1 MKFEEIKE
9 LLEFIDKSSLSYLE
23 IKESDFYIKLDKS
36 LNRNINKSQEP
47 VKEKIESIHNIET
60 NIDTNKIIDKNNDKV
75 EVHNEMAESGE
86 LILSPMV
93 GTFYLKSAPDKEEF
107 IKIGEKVNKGDV
119 ICIIEAMKLMNEIEC
134 EFNGEILDILVKD
147 GEMVEYGQPLF
158 KIKK

>member
-23 IKESDFYIKLDKS
+23 IKESDFYIKLDKALS
-36 LNRNINKSQEP
+36 RSVNKQEGFIE
-47 VKEKIESIHNIET
+47 EKINSVYKESK
-60 NIDTNKIIDKNNDKV
+60 NIDDYKISEENYKNVEANK
-75 EVHNEMAESGE
+75 EMGDCGE

-93 GTFYLKSAPDKEEF
+93 GTFYSTPAPDKEAF
-107 IKIGEKVNKGDV
+107 AKIGERVNKGEV

-134 EFNGEILDILVKD
+134 EFDGEVIEIFVKD

>member
-107 IKIGEKVNKGDV
+107 VKIGEKVNKGDV

>member
-47 VKEKIESIHNIET
+47 VKEKIESTHNIET

-107 IKIGEKVNKGDV
+107 IKMGEKVNKGDV